1 MDSNIEANGQVST
14 QKKKPGYLKIILYII
29 IGIIA
34 VAAFVKELNPD
45 NNIIGID
52 GMREAYKVATQAIE
66 NEFSTEVKFPKFKSE
81 FIPNRYEDFTYGGE
95 KYHLYTINSYFK
107 VKNIFNTE
115 MRDEYV
121 IKVGLP
127 VNKDADYYYEFVSD
141 TAGLLVIDY

>member
-1 MDSNIEANGQVST
+1 MNSNTETNGQAVQ
-14 QKKKPGYLKIILYII
+14 QKKRPSYIKIVLYVIV
-29 IGIIA
+29 GIIA
-34 VAAFVKELNPD
+34 VAAFIRSLNPD

-52 GMREAYKVATQAIE
+52 GMREAYKVATQVIE
-66 NEFSTEVKFPKFKSE
+66 NEFTTEVKFPRFKSE

-121 IKVGLP
+121 IKIGLP
-127 VNKDADYYYEFVSD
+127 ENKYADYYYEFVSD
-141 TAGLLVIDY
+141 TAGLLIIDE